1 MGTDGAHSSS
11 LINITWVNVSR
22 YFKARAE
29 VGVVNARNNSDRL
42 VSDLILISASS
53 VTVGRLKRSP

>member
-11 LINITWVNVSR
+11 IINFTGVNVSR
-22 YFKARAE
+22 DFKTRAE
-29 VGVVNARNNSDRL
+29 VGMVNAGNNSDRL
-42 VSDLILISASS
+42 VSYLILISASS